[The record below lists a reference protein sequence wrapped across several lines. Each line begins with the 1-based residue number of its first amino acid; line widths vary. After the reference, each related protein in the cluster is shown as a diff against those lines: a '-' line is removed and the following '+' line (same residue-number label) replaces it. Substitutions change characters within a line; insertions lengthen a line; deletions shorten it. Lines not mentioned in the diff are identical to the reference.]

1 MLRNTFLFLVF
12 TVVSSFLMCS
22 TSALAEEQGKLVV
35 SQSATCAGQE
45 LQLNGLGTRKKLFLK
60 LYVASLY
67 VQEKQADAAKFLQMS
82 QASCMRLN
90 ITSSKI
96 TAEKMVKAVRDGFNK
111 STHGNTAPI
120 KTEIEVFL
128 AWLSQP
134 ITKGDVF
141 EFAFVPHNTMRVSK
155 NDTELGVIESKAF
168 SNALFAIWLGDMPA
182 DKKLKSGLLG
192 MSHTVQ

>member
-1 MLRNTFLFLVF
+1 M
-12 TVVSSFLMCS
+12 VVSSSLTCTTNVF
-22 TSALAEEQGKLVV
+22 AEENKLVIPE
-35 SQSATCAGQE
+35 STICADQE

-67 VQEKQADAAKFLQMS
+67 VQEKQDDAAKFLQMS

-96 TAEKMVKAVRDGFNK
+96 TAQKMVKAVRDGFDNA
-111 STHGNTAPI
+111 TNGNTAPI
-120 KTEIEVFL
+120 EAEIGIFL
-128 AWLSQP
+128 DWLSQP

-141 EFAFVPHNTMRVSK
+141 EFAFVPHNTMQVSK
-155 NDTELGVIESKAF
+155 NDTALGVIESKAF
-168 SNALFAIWLGDMPA
+168 SSALFAIWLGDMPA

-192 MSHTVQ
+192 TSHTIQ